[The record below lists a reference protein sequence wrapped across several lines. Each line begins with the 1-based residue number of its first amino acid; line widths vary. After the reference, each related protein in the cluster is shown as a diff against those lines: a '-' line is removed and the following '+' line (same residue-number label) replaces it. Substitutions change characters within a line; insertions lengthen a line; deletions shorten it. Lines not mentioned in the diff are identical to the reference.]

1 MRFSLYN
8 NYQSNT
14 QKFCEKDHENIF
26 VFSKQGEI
34 YHQNGPKKY
43 LEMALQ
49 GEGNMAYYLL
59 MCDCQINSKII
70 YAKFVEKN

>member
-1 MRFSLYN
+1 MRTFSFFQN
-8 NYQSNT
+8 
-14 QKFCEKDHENIF
+14 
-26 VFSKQGEI
+26 GEI
-34 YHQNGPKKY
+34 YHQNGPQKY
-43 LEMALQ
+43 SEMALQ